1 MKLELL
7 EDLYYKALAQLTDA
21 EKQMIRVLPGMARG
35 AADPELARL
44 FEKHANETEAQLQRL
59 HGLKIP
65 AAAQKGVK
73 SKAMAGLVAEVN
85 DLLSDA
91 TSDPQVRDAAL
102 VAAGQKVEAF
112 EITSYACAHNF
123 ARLLG
128 FHDDLAALE
137 ESFHEE
143 EKMEEV
149 LSAMAEALN
158 VEELESSIELQT
170 EAPASS
176 RKR

>member
-1 MKLELL
+1 MKLEQL
-7 EDLYYKALAQLTDA
+7 EDLYRKALAQLSDA
-21 EKQMIRVLPGMARG
+21 EKQMIRVLPDMARV
-35 AADPELARL
+35 AANPELAKIL
-44 FEKHANETEAQLQRL
+44 DKHAIETEAQLRRL
-59 HGLKIP
+59 GGLKIP
-65 AAAQKGVK
+65 APAQKGVK
-73 SKAMAGLVAEVN
+73 SKAMAGLVAEVK
-85 DLLSDA
+85 DLLSDT

-102 VAAGQKVEAF
+102 VAAGQKVEAL

-137 ESFHEE
+137 ESFREE

-158 VEELESSIELQT
+158 VEELESSTELSA
-170 EAPASS
+170 EDPVSS